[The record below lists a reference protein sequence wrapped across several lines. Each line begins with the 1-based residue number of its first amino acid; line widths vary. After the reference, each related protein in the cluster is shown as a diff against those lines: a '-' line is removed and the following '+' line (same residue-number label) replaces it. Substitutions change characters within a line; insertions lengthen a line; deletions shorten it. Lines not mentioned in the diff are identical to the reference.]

1 MLLADMEPTTISP
14 GARLLRQRIREAG
27 TAEAMDSLMVRWM
40 KAETFP
46 AIPEKD
52 PEAAEAQ
59 PQHIPSKLE
68 TVNSRTILEGLE
80 ISLG

>member
-1 MLLADMEPTTISP
+1 MQLYSALSP
-14 GARLLRQRIREAG
+14 EARLQRQRIREAG
-27 TAEAMDSLMVRWM
+27 TAGATDSLMLQWM

-59 PQHIPSKLE
+59 PQPIPPKLE
-68 TVNSRTILEGLE
+68 TVNSRTILEGQE